1 MTVKRIREASR
12 RIDYFLIITVA
23 ALLIVGLMMVYSST
37 FDLAYK
43 GFGDSTYFFRRQIL
57 WMVLG
62 LGAMIVL
69 ARIEYHFW
77 QRVAILLMA
86 GALLLLGMVLVIGST
101 RFGGQR
107 WLLPGGSVQPSELC
121 KLAVV
126 IYIAAWLSS
135 KGERIRQITYGLIP
149 FSILIG
155 LVTGLIMFQP
165 DLSTAV
171 LIALTGGAMFF
182 IAGADLLQL
191 GISLI
196 FGGATFVFLVSQMP
210 HSASRVAVF
219 LDPNSDPNGVA
230 YHIRQTLI
238 ALGCGGWTGVGLG
251 AGRQKFGYMPAA
263 HTDAIFA
270 VLGEELG
277 LIGCLVVIG
286 LFVALAYRG
295 FKIALEAPDA
305 FGTVL
310 AAGLTSSLII
320 QALVNIAVVTATLP
334 YAGVPLPFIS
344 YGGSSLVV
352 ALASVGLLL
361 SISRGKAKKRRTDV
375 RARDNIGGRDRRAR
389 VSRVGRR

>member
-1 MTVKRIREASR
+1 MAVKRIREASW

-43 GFGDSTYFFRRQIL
+43 GFGDPAYFFRRQIL

-69 ARIEYHFW
+69 ARIEYQFW

-86 GALLLLGMVLVIGST
+86 GALLLLGVVLVFGNT

-191 GISLI
+191 AISLI
-196 FGGATFVFLVSQMP
+196 FGGATFVFLVSQLP
-210 HSASRVAVF
+210 HSATRIAVF
-219 LDPNSDPNGVA
+219 LDPNSDPNGIA

-277 LIGCLVVIG
+277 LIGCRRAD
-286 LFVALAYRG
+286 LFVDHPGSGEHRGGDSHPALRWSAT
-295 FKIALEAPDA
+295 A
-305 FGTVL
+305 FHQLRRLV
-310 AAGLTSSLII
+310 AGGC
-320 QALVNIAVVTATLP
+320 P
-334 YAGVPLPFIS
+334 G
-344 YGGSSLVV
+344 
-352 ALASVGLLL
+352 
-361 SISRGKAKKRRTDV
+361 
-375 RARDNIGGRDRRAR
+375 
-389 VSRVGRR
+389 

>member
-1 MTVKRIREASR
+1 MTVKRIREASW

-43 GFGDSTYFFRRQIL
+43 GFGDPAYFFRRQIL

-62 LGAMIVL
+62 LGALIVL
-69 ARIEYHFW
+69 ARIEYQFW

-86 GALLLLGMVLVIGST
+86 GALLLLGVVLVFGNT

-191 GISLI
+191 AISLI
-196 FGGATFVFLVSQMP
+196 FGGATFVFLVSQLP
-210 HSASRVAVF
+210 HSATRIAVF
-219 LDPNSDPNGVA
+219 LDPNSDPNGIA

-310 AAGLTSSLII
+310 AAGLTCSLII

-361 SISRGKAKKRRTDV
+361 SISRGKTKKRRMGA
-375 RARDNIGGRDRRAR
+375 RARDNLGRRDWRAR
-389 VSRVGRR
+389 VSRVGHR

>member
-12 RIDYFLIITVA
+12 RIDYVLIITVA

-43 GFGDSTYFFRRQIL
+43 DFGDPGYFFRRQVL
-57 WMVLG
+57 WTVLG
-62 LGAMIVL
+62 LVALIVL
-69 ARIEYHFW
+69 ARIDYHFW
-77 QRVAILLMA
+77 QRMAILLMV
-86 GALLLLGMVLVIGST
+86 GALLLLGIVLLVGNT

-135 KGERIRQITYGLIP
+135 KGERIRQVTYGLIP
-149 FSILIG
+149 FAILIG

-165 DLSTAV
+165 DLSTAA

-191 GISLI
+191 LISLV
-196 FGGATFVFLVSQMP
+196 FGGATFVFLISQMP
-210 HSASRVAVF
+210 HSATRVAVF
-219 LDPNSDPNGVA
+219 LNPDSDPNGIA

-277 LIGCLVVIG
+277 LIGCLFVIG

-310 AAGLTSSLII
+310 ASGLTCSLII

-361 SISRGKAKKRRTDV
+361 SISRKRITTRRMSA
-375 RARDNIGGRDRRAR
+375 RARNSVGGRNWGTRLSRA
-389 VSRVGRR
+389 GRR

>member
-12 RIDYFLIITVA
+12 RIDYVLIITVA

-43 GFGDSTYFFRRQIL
+43 DFGDPGYFFRRQVL
-57 WMVLG
+57 WTVLG
-62 LGAMIVL
+62 LVALIVL
-69 ARIEYHFW
+69 ARIDYHFW
-77 QRVAILLMA
+77 QRMAILLMV
-86 GALLLLGMVLVIGST
+86 GALLLLGIVLVVGNT

-135 KGERIRQITYGLIP
+135 KGERIRQVTYGLIP
-149 FSILIG
+149 FAILIG

-165 DLSTAV
+165 DLSTAA

-191 GISLI
+191 LISLV
-196 FGGATFVFLVSQMP
+196 FGGATFVFLISQMP
-210 HSASRVAVF
+210 HSATRVAVF
-219 LDPNSDPNGVA
+219 LNPDSDPNGIA

-277 LIGCLVVIG
+277 LIGCLFVIG

-310 AAGLTSSLII
+310 ASGLTCSLII

-352 ALASVGLLL
+352 ALSSVGLLL
-361 SISRGKAKKRRTDV
+361 SISRKRITTRRMSA
-375 RARDNIGGRDRRAR
+375 RARNSVGGRNWGTRLSRA
-389 VSRVGRR
+389 GRR

>member
-191 GISLI
+191 AISLI

-210 HSASRVAVF
+210 HSATRIAVF

-352 ALASVGLLL
+352 ALVSVGLLL
-361 SISRGKAKKRRTDV
+361 SISRGKAKKRRTGV

>member
-1 MTVKRIREASR
+1 MTVKRIREASWR
-12 RIDYFLIITVA
+12 MDYFLIITVA

-43 GFGDSTYFFRRQIL
+43 GFGDPAYFFRRQIL

-69 ARIEYHFW
+69 ARIEYQFW

-86 GALLLLGMVLVIGST
+86 GALLLLGVVLVFGNT

-191 GISLI
+191 AISLI
-196 FGGATFVFLVSQMP
+196 FGGATFVFLVSQLP
-210 HSASRVAVF
+210 HSATRIAVF
-219 LDPNSDPNGVA
+219 LDPNSDPNGIA

-310 AAGLTSSLII
+310 AAGLTCSLII

-361 SISRGKAKKRRTDV
+361 SISRGKTKKRRMGA
-375 RARDNIGGRDRRAR
+375 RARDNLGRRDWRAR
-389 VSRVGRR
+389 VSRVGHR

>member
-1 MTVKRIREASR
+1 
-12 RIDYFLIITVA
+12 
-23 ALLIVGLMMVYSST
+23 MMVYSST

-43 GFGDSTYFFRRQIL
+43 GFGDPAYFFRRQIL

-69 ARIEYHFW
+69 ARIEYQFW

-86 GALLLLGMVLVIGST
+86 GALLLLGVVLVFGNT

-191 GISLI
+191 AISLI
-196 FGGATFVFLVSQMP
+196 FGGATFVFLVSQLP
-210 HSASRVAVF
+210 HSATRIAVF
-219 LDPNSDPNGVA
+219 LDPNSDPNGIA

-310 AAGLTSSLII
+310 AAGLTCSLII

-361 SISRGKAKKRRTDV
+361 SISRGKTKKRRMGA
-375 RARDNIGGRDRRAR
+375 RARDNLGRRDWRAR
-389 VSRVGRR
+389 VSRVGHR

>member
-1 MTVKRIREASR
+1 MTVKRIRESSQ

-43 GFGDSTYFFRRQIL
+43 GFGDPNYFFQRQIV
-57 WMVLG
+57 WTALG
-62 LGAMIVL
+62 LAALIVL

-77 QRVAILLMA
+77 LRVAVLLMA
-86 GALLLLGMVLVIGST
+86 GALLLLGTVLVFGST

-135 KGERIRQITYGLIP
+135 KGERIRQLTYGLIP

-171 LIALTGGAMFF
+171 LIAFTGSAMFF

-191 GISLI
+191 VISLI
-196 FGGATFVFLVSQMP
+196 FGGATFVFLISQIP
-210 HSASRVAVF
+210 HSATRVAVF
-219 LDPNSDPNGVA
+219 LNPNSDPNGIA

-238 ALGCGGWTGVGLG
+238 ALGSGGWTGVGLG

-277 LIGCLVVIG
+277 LIGCLFAIG

-295 FKIALEAPDA
+295 LKIALEAPDA

-310 AAGLTSSLII
+310 AAGLTCSLVT
-320 QALVNIAVVTATLP
+320 QALVNIAVVTGTLP

-352 ALASVGLLL
+352 ALGSVGLLL
-361 SISRGKAKKRRTDV
+361 SISRGKIKKRRIDL
-375 RARDNIGGRDRRAR
+375 RARDNLGGRDRRAR
-389 VSRVGRR
+389 VSRAGRR

>member
-1 MTVKRIREASR
+1 MAVKRIREASW

-43 GFGDSTYFFRRQIL
+43 GFGDPAYFFRRQIL

-69 ARIEYHFW
+69 ARIEYQFW

-86 GALLLLGMVLVIGST
+86 GALLLLGVVLVFGNT

-191 GISLI
+191 AISLI

-210 HSASRVAVF
+210 HSATRIAVF

-310 AAGLTSSLII
+310 AAGLTCSLII

-361 SISRGKAKKRRTDV
+361 SISRGKTKKRRMGA
-375 RARDNIGGRDRRAR
+375 RARDNLGRRDWRAR
-389 VSRVGRR
+389 VSRVGHR

>member
-77 QRVAILLMA
+77 QRVAVLLMA

-191 GISLI
+191 AISLI

-210 HSASRVAVF
+210 HSATRIAVF

-352 ALASVGLLL
+352 ALVSVGLLL
-361 SISRGKAKKRRTDV
+361 SISRGKAKKRRTGV
-375 RARDNIGGRDRRAR
+375 RARDHIGGRDRRAR

>member
-1 MTVKRIREASR
+1 MTVKRIREASW

-43 GFGDSTYFFRRQIL
+43 GFGDPAYFFRRQIL

-69 ARIEYHFW
+69 ARIEYQFW

-86 GALLLLGMVLVIGST
+86 GALLLLGVVLVFGNT

-191 GISLI
+191 AISLI
-196 FGGATFVFLVSQMP
+196 FGGATFVFLVSQLP
-210 HSASRVAVF
+210 HSATRIAVF
-219 LDPNSDPNGVA
+219 LDPNSDPNGIA

-310 AAGLTSSLII
+310 AAGLTCSLII

-361 SISRGKAKKRRTDV
+361 SISRGKTKKRRMGA
-375 RARDNIGGRDRRAR
+375 RARDNLGRRDWRAR
-389 VSRVGRR
+389 VSRVGHR

>member
-1 MTVKRIREASR
+1 
-12 RIDYFLIITVA
+12 
-23 ALLIVGLMMVYSST
+23 VGLMMVYSST

-43 GFGDSTYFFRRQIL
+43 EFGDPTYFFRRQVL
-57 WMVLG
+57 WTVLG
-62 LGAMIVL
+62 LVVMIVL
-69 ARIEYHFW
+69 IRIEYHFW
-77 QRVAILLMA
+77 QRIAVLLMA
-86 GALLLLGMVLVIGST
+86 GTLLLLGMVLIFGST

-165 DLSTAV
+165 DMSTAV

-191 GISLI
+191 VISLI
-196 FGGATFVFLVSQMP
+196 FGGATFVFLISQMP
-210 HSASRVAVF
+210 HSATRIAVF
-219 LDPNSDPNGVA
+219 LDPDSDPNGIA
-230 YHIRQTLI
+230 YHIHQTLI

-251 AGRQKFGYMPAA
+251 EGRQKFGYMPAA

-310 AAGLTSSLII
+310 AAGLSCSLVI

-344 YGGSSLVV
+344 YGGSALVV
-352 ALASVGLLL
+352 ALASAGLLL
-361 SISRGKAKKRRTDV
+361 SISRGKVKKRRTGV
-375 RARDNIGGRDRRAR
+375 RARDDLGGRDWGAR

>member
-12 RIDYFLIITVA
+12 RIDYVLIITVA

-43 GFGDSTYFFRRQIL
+43 GFGDPGYFFRRQIL
-57 WMVLG
+57 WTVLG
-62 LGAMIVL
+62 LVALIVL
-69 ARIEYHFW
+69 ARIDYHFW
-77 QRVAILLMA
+77 QRMAILLMV
-86 GALLLLGMVLVIGST
+86 GALLLLGIVLVVGNT

-135 KGERIRQITYGLIP
+135 KGERIRQVTYGLIP
-149 FSILIG
+149 FAILIG

-165 DLSTAV
+165 DLSTAA

-191 GISLI
+191 LISLV
-196 FGGATFVFLVSQMP
+196 FGGATFVFLITQMP
-210 HSASRVAVF
+210 HSATRVAAF
-219 LDPNSDPNGVA
+219 LNPDSDPNGIA

-277 LIGCLVVIG
+277 LIGCLFVIG

-310 AAGLTSSLII
+310 ASGLTCSLII

-361 SISRGKAKKRRTDV
+361 SISRKRITTRRMSA
-375 RARDNIGGRDRRAR
+375 RARNSVGGRNWGAR
-389 VSRVGRR
+389 VSRAGRR

>member
-1 MTVKRIREASR
+1 MTVKRIREASQR
-12 RIDYFLIITVA
+12 VDYFLVITTA

-43 GFGDSTYFFRRQIL
+43 EFGEPTYFFQRQIL
-57 WMVLG
+57 WTALG
-62 LGAMIVL
+62 LVVMIVL
-69 ARIEYHFW
+69 ARIGYHFW
-77 QRVAILLMA
+77 QRVAVLLMA
-86 GALLLLGMVLVIGST
+86 GVLLLLVIVLIAGST

-107 WLLPGGSVQPSELC
+107 WLLPSGSVQPSELC

-165 DLSTAV
+165 DLSTAA
-171 LIALTGGAMFF
+171 LIAVTGGVMFF

-191 GISLI
+191 ATSLI
-196 FGGATFVFLVSQMP
+196 FGGATFVFLISQMP
-210 HSASRVAVF
+210 HSATRIAVF
-219 LDPNSDPNGVA
+219 MDPNSDPNGIA

-277 LIGCLVVIG
+277 LIGCLVVVG

-310 AAGLTSSLII
+310 AAGLTCSLII

-361 SISRGKAKKRRTDV
+361 SVSQGRVNKRRTSV
-375 RARDNIGGRDRRAR
+375 RARDNLGGRDWGAR
-389 VSRVGRR
+389 VSRIGHR

>member
-1 MTVKRIREASR
+1 MAVKRIREASW

-43 GFGDSTYFFRRQIL
+43 GFGDPAYFFRRQIL

-69 ARIEYHFW
+69 ARIEYQFW

-86 GALLLLGMVLVIGST
+86 GALLLLGVVLVFGNT

-191 GISLI
+191 AISLI
-196 FGGATFVFLVSQMP
+196 FGGATFVFLVSQLP
-210 HSASRVAVF
+210 HSATRIAVF
-219 LDPNSDPNGVA
+219 LDPNSDPNGIA

-361 SISRGKAKKRRTDV
+361 SISRCKTKKRRMGA
-375 RARDNIGGRDRRAR
+375 RARDNLGRRDWRAR
-389 VSRVGRR
+389 VSRVGHR

>member
-12 RIDYFLIITVA
+12 RVDYFLIITVA

-43 GFGDSTYFFRRQIL
+43 GFGDPTYFFRRQIL
-57 WMVLG
+57 WTALG
-62 LGAMIVL
+62 LGGLIVL

-77 QRVAILLMA
+77 QRVAVLLMA
-86 GALLLLGMVLVIGST
+86 GALLLLGIVLVFGST

-165 DLSTAV
+165 DMSTAV

-191 GISLI
+191 VISLI
-196 FGGATFVFLVSQMP
+196 FGGATFAFLVSQMP
-210 HSASRVAVF
+210 HSATRVAVF
-219 LDPNSDPNGVA
+219 LDPNSDPNGIA

-238 ALGCGGWTGVGLG
+238 ALGSGGWTGVGLG

-277 LIGCLVVIG
+277 LIGCLAVIG

-295 FKIALEAPDA
+295 LKIALEAPDA

-310 AAGLTSSLII
+310 AAGLTCSLII

-344 YGGSSLVV
+344 YGGSSLMV

-361 SISRGKAKKRRTDV
+361 SVSQGKVQKRRTDI
-375 RARDNIGGRDRRAR
+375 RARDNFGGRNRRAR
-389 VSRVGRR
+389 VSRVGHR

>member
-77 QRVAILLMA
+77 QRVAVLLMA

-191 GISLI
+191 AISLI

-210 HSASRVAVF
+210 HSATRIAVF

-352 ALASVGLLL
+352 ALVSVGLLL
-361 SISRGKAKKRRTDV
+361 SISRGKAKKRRTGV

>member
-1 MTVKRIREASR
+1 VKRIREASW

-43 GFGDSTYFFRRQIL
+43 GFGDPAYFFRRQIL

-62 LGAMIVL
+62 LGALIVL
-69 ARIEYHFW
+69 ARIEYQFW

-86 GALLLLGMVLVIGST
+86 GALLLLGVVLVFGNT

-191 GISLI
+191 AISLI
-196 FGGATFVFLVSQMP
+196 FGGATFVFLVSQLP
-210 HSASRVAVF
+210 HSATRIAVF
-219 LDPNSDPNGVA
+219 LDPNSDPNGIA

-310 AAGLTSSLII
+310 AAGLTCSLII

-361 SISRGKAKKRRTDV
+361 SISRGKTKKRRMGA
-375 RARDNIGGRDRRAR
+375 RARDNLGRRDWRAR
-389 VSRVGRR
+389 VSRVGHR

>member
-1 MTVKRIREASR
+1 MAVKRIREASW

-43 GFGDSTYFFRRQIL
+43 GFGDPAYFFRRQIL

-69 ARIEYHFW
+69 ARIEYQFW

-86 GALLLLGMVLVIGST
+86 GALLLLGVVLVFGNT

-191 GISLI
+191 AISLI
-196 FGGATFVFLVSQMP
+196 FGGATFVFLVSQLP
-210 HSASRVAVF
+210 HSATRIAVF
-219 LDPNSDPNGVA
+219 LDPNSDPNGIA

-310 AAGLTSSLII
+310 AAGLTCSLII

-361 SISRGKAKKRRTDV
+361 SISRGKTKKRRMGA
-375 RARDNIGGRDRRAR
+375 RARDNLGRRDWRAR
-389 VSRVGRR
+389 VSRVGHR

>member
-12 RIDYFLIITVA
+12 RIDYVLIITVA

-43 GFGDSTYFFRRQIL
+43 DFGDPGYFFRRQVL
-57 WMVLG
+57 WTVLG
-62 LGAMIVL
+62 LVALIVL
-69 ARIEYHFW
+69 ARIDYHFW
-77 QRVAILLMA
+77 QRMAILLMV
-86 GALLLLGMVLVIGST
+86 GALLLLGIVLLVGNT

-135 KGERIRQITYGLIP
+135 KGERIRQVTYGLIP
-149 FSILIG
+149 FAILIG

-165 DLSTAV
+165 DLSTAA

-191 GISLI
+191 LISLV
-196 FGGATFVFLVSQMP
+196 FGGATFVFLISQMP
-210 HSASRVAVF
+210 HSATRVAVF
-219 LDPNSDPNGVA
+219 LNPDSDPNGIA

-310 AAGLTSSLII
+310 AAGLTCSLII

-361 SISRGKAKKRRTDV
+361 SISRGKTKKRRMGA
-375 RARDNIGGRDRRAR
+375 RARDNLGRRDWRAR
-389 VSRVGRR
+389 VSRVGHR

>member
-23 ALLIVGLMMVYSST
+23 ALLIVGLMLVYSAT

-43 GFGDSTYFFRRQIL
+43 GYGDPAYFLRRQIL
-57 WMVLG
+57 WTAVGLVVL
-62 LGAMIVL
+62 IVL

-77 QRVAILLMA
+77 QRIAVLLMA
-86 GALLLLGMVLVIGST
+86 GVLLLLGIVLIAGNT

-107 WLLPGGSVQPSELC
+107 WLLPGGSIQPSELC

-135 KGERIRQITYGLIP
+135 KGERIRQLTYGLIP
-149 FSILIG
+149 FAILIG

-165 DLSTAV
+165 DLSTAA
-171 LIALTGGAMFF
+171 LIAVTGGTMFF

-191 GISLI
+191 VISLI

-210 HSASRVAVF
+210 HSATRVAVF
-219 LDPNSDPNGVA
+219 LDPNSDPNGIA

-251 AGRQKFGYMPAA
+251 AGRQKFGYIPAV

-286 LFVALAYRG
+286 LFVVLAYRG
-295 FKIALEAPDA
+295 LKISLEAPDA

-310 AAGLTSSLII
+310 AAGLTCSLVI

-352 ALASVGLLL
+352 ALGSVGLLL
-361 SISRGKAKKRRTDV
+361 SISRGSGNKRRMNV
-375 RARDNIGGRDRRAR
+375 RARDNLGGRDRGTR
-389 VSRVGRR
+389 VSRPVRR

>member
-1 MTVKRIREASR
+1 MTVKRIREAIR

-43 GFGDSTYFFRRQIL
+43 GFGDPAYFFRRQIL

-69 ARIEYHFW
+69 ARIEYQFW

-86 GALLLLGMVLVIGST
+86 GALLLLGIVLVFGNT

-126 IYIAAWLSS
+126 IYVAAWLSS
-135 KGERIRQITYGLIP
+135 KGDRIRQITYGLIP

-191 GISLI
+191 AISLI
-196 FGGATFVFLVSQMP
+196 FGGATFVFLVSQLP
-210 HSASRVAVF
+210 HSATRIAVF
-219 LDPNSDPNGVA
+219 LDPNSDPNGIA
-230 YHIRQTLI
+230 YHVRQTLI

-277 LIGCLVVIG
+277 LIGCLMVIG

-310 AAGLTSSLII
+310 AAGLTCSLII

-361 SISRGKAKKRRTDV
+361 SVSRGKTKKRRMGA
-375 RARDNIGGRDRRAR
+375 RARDNLGRRDWRAR